1 MQKWKPE
8 RLSRAVT
15 CRYHENKQKL
25 KQYDEYIEP
34 HSYAWK
40 QIRFLFLIKTTV
52 MRHMYKKKPQQIY
65 KEKMILLLQQ
75 ETILYIWLYTKKV
88 AKPHHA
94 TNIPNY

>member
-8 RLSRAVT
+8 RLNRAVT

-25 KQYDEYIEP
+25 KQYNEYIEP

-40 QIRFLFLIKTTV
+40 QIRFLFLIKTNETYV
-52 MRHMYKKKPQQIY
+52 QEKTQQIY

-88 AKPHHA
+88 AKPHHT

>member
-1 MQKWKPE
+1 
-8 RLSRAVT
+8 
-15 CRYHENKQKL
+15 
-25 KQYDEYIEP
+25 
-34 HSYAWK
+34 
-40 QIRFLFLIKTTV
+40 